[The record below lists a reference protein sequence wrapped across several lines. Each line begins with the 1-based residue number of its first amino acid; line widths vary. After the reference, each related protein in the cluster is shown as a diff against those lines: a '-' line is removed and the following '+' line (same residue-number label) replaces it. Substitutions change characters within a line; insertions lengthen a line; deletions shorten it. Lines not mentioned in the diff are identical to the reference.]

1 MSKLSLTI
9 ALSPYEH
16 ALDLLE
22 GRIAAEGIDL
32 NWLRV
37 PPTVTGNRFTQ
48 DRAVDI
54 AEITLADYVKR
65 LAKGDR
71 TVVALPVFLSRQF
84 MPGAI
89 WTRVGGPVQAI
100 GDLRNSKVSCLADDE
115 TAIVYV
121 RHWLEKVVGLD
132 REHRWPLVDTASL
145 HAKLAAGEVD
155 VGLSLT
161 RPSSGKGEK
170 IRRMVEDVSEAERAY
185 YEATRV
191 FPILRVLCIQRDL
204 VERHGWLAASLFEAF
219 DRAKRNSLG
228 RLIGAGMSRYPL
240 PWLNA
245 YVTQARANFG
255 EDFWPYGVEMNRPT
269 LAAFLQTI
277 RDPAIG
283 STSFAVEDLFDES
296 TRAS

>member
-1 MSKLSLTI
+1 MSKLSLTV

-22 GRIAAEGIDL
+22 GRIAAEGVDL

-48 DRAVDI
+48 NRACDV
-54 AEITLADYVKR
+54 AEISLADYVSR
-65 LAKGDR
+65 FAKGDR
-71 TVVALPVFLSRQF
+71 AVVAIPIFLSRQF

-89 WTRVGGPVQAI
+89 WARIGGTIQTI
-100 GDLRNSKVSCLADDE
+100 EDLRNPKMSCMADDE
-115 TAIVYV
+115 TTAVYT
-121 RHWLEKVVGLD
+121 RHWLEKTIGLD
-132 REHRWPLVDTASL
+132 HEHRWPLADTASL
-145 HAKLAAGEVD
+145 HAKLAAGEID
-155 VGLSLT
+155 VGLSLK
-161 RPSSGKGEK
+161 RPPSGKGEE
-170 IRRMVEDVSEAERAY
+170 IRRIIEDVSEAERAY

-204 VERHGWLAASLFEAF
+204 IEQHRWLAASLFEAF

-277 RDPAIG
+277 REPAIG
-283 STSFAVEDLFDES
+283 STPFAVEDLFDES
-296 TRAS
+296 TRDS

>member
-1 MSKLSLTI
+1 MSKLSLTV

-22 GRIAAEGIDL
+22 GRIAAEGVDL

-37 PPTVTGNRFTQ
+37 PPTVTGDRFTQ
-48 DRAVDI
+48 HRACDV
-54 AEITLADYVKR
+54 AEISLADYVSR

-71 TVVALPVFLSRQF
+71 AVVAIPVFLSRQF

-89 WTRVGGPVQAI
+89 WARVGGPVRAI
-100 GDLRNSKVSCLADDE
+100 GDLRDPKISCIADDE
-115 TAIVYV
+115 TTTVYM
-121 RHWLEKVVGLD
+121 RHWLNQAIGLD
-132 REHRWPLVDTASL
+132 REHRWPLVDSALL
-145 HAKLAAGEVD
+145 HAKLAGGEVD
-155 VGLSLT
+155 VGLSLN
-161 RPSSGKGEK
+161 RPPSGKGEK
-170 IRRMVEDVSEAERAY
+170 IRRVVEDVSEAERAY

-204 VERHGWLAASLFEAF
+204 IEQHRWLAASLFEAF
-219 DRAKRNSLG
+219 NRAKRNSLG

-283 STSFAVEDLFDES
+283 SAPFAVEDLFAES
-296 TRAS
+296 TRGS